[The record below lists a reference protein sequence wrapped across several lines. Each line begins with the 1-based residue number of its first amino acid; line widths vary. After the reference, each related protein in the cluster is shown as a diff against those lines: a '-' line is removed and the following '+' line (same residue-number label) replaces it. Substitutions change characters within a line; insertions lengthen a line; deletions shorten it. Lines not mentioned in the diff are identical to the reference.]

1 MNKHVFRRK
10 LGRSVLYLL
19 GFLFAFMTIFPLVI
33 TFMSSLKSNSDILL
47 GMFSIPEKWL
57 FTNYKEAVET
67 ANAFHS
73 IANSL
78 LVAIATLIMTI
89 VIAMPAAY
97 VLARKKYKFVKP
109 TYLLFMAGVMV
120 PVHCT
125 LTSVSEMASS
135 LGLKNSY
142 IFLVFLYVAFNMPQ
156 AIFLFTGY
164 IEGLDNGLDE
174 AARIDGASDLCVI
187 WRILF
192 PICKPIVATEAI
204 LVFIYGYSELIF
216 SLILLTDQ
224 SKYTISRAMLNFTS
238 NYTTS
243 YGPQFAFVIMSMLP
257 MLIIYLALHKQ
268 VQEGMLSGAIK
279 G

>member
-1 MNKHVFRRK
+1 MNKYVCRRK
-10 LGRSVLYLL
+10 LGKFGMYAV
-19 GFLFAFMTIFPLVI
+19 GFLFAFITIFPLAI
-33 TFMSSLKSNSDILL
+33 TAMSSLKSNSDILL

-57 FTNYKEAVET
+57 LSNYVEAVET
-67 ANAFHS
+67 ADALTSITTSLGIAF
-73 IANSL
+73 
-78 LVAIATLIMTI
+78 ATLVVTI
-89 VIAMPAAY
+89 IIAMPAAY
-97 VLARKKYKFVKP
+97 ILARKQYKFVKP
-109 TYLLFMAGVMV
+109 VYILFMAGMMV

-125 LTSVSEMASS
+125 LTSISEMASR
-135 LGLKNSY
+135 LGMKNSY
-142 IFLVFLYVAFNMPQ
+142 IFLVLLYAAFNMSQ

-164 IEGLDNGLDE
+164 ISGIDSELDE
-174 AARIDGASDLCVI
+174 AAKIDGASDFRIV
-187 WRILF
+187 WKILF
-192 PICKPIVATEAI
+192 PISKPIIATEAI

-224 SKYTISRAMLNFTS
+224 DKYTVSRAMLNFTS

-257 MLIIYLALHKQ
+257 MLIIYLLLHKQ

>member
-1 MNKHVFRRK
+1 MYVGKK
-10 LGRSVLYLL
+10 LGRFGMYAV
-19 GFLFAFMTIFPLVI
+19 GFLFAFITIFPLVI
-33 TFMSSLKSNSDILL
+33 TAMSSLKSNSDILL

-57 FTNYKEAVET
+57 LSNYVEAVET
-67 ANAFHS
+67 ADALTSITTSLGIAF
-73 IANSL
+73 
-78 LVAIATLIMTI
+78 ATLVVTI
-89 VIAMPAAY
+89 IIAMPAAY
-97 VLARKKYKFVKP
+97 ILARKQYKFVKP
-109 TYLLFMAGVMV
+109 VYILFMAGVMV

-125 LTSVSEMASS
+125 LTSISEMASR
-135 LGLKNSY
+135 LGMKNSY
-142 IFLVFLYVAFNMPQ
+142 IFLVLLYAAFNMSQ

-164 IEGLDNGLDE
+164 ISGIDSELDE
-174 AARIDGASDLCVI
+174 AAKIDGASDFRIV
-187 WRILF
+187 WKILF
-192 PICKPIVATEAI
+192 PISKPIIATEAI

-224 SKYTISRAMLNFTS
+224 DKYTVSRAMLNFTS

-257 MLIIYLALHKQ
+257 MLIIYLLLHKQ

>member
-73 IANSL
+73 IANSF